1 MSANTMSANTA
12 VANSRGGRLLAVD
25 QVSSGYVKG
34 VKTINRCSLTVDE
47 GEIVGVL
54 GANNAGKTT
63 LIRTITGSLPVWE
76 GTVELGGTDV
86 SGETAERITRRGVG
100 VALEGRRIFG
110 SLTVEENL
118 LLPAPSKRNGSKKEN
133 RERRRQLLA
142 DIYDVMPDLWRHRT
156 SSGQALSGGQQQML
170 AIGRALMV
178 EPQLLILD
186 EPSLGLSP
194 RFTEHVVDLLRSI
207 NDRYQMAILMAEQ
220 LVWIA
225 SEVSSKVYVMDGGRL
240 GPARP
245 RGTWNEHDLSN
256 AYLGERTDDAE
267 VGQ

>member
-1 MSANTMSANTA
+1 VSANSV
-12 VANSRGGRLLAVD
+12 VADNRLLAVD

-34 VKTINRCSLTVDE
+34 VRTINRCSLTVDE

-118 LLPAPSKRNGSKKEN
+118 LLPAPSKGHRSKRGGSRKTD

-142 DIYDVMPDLWRHRT
+142 DIYEVMPDLWRHRT

-178 EPQLLILD
+178 EPKLLILD

-240 GPARP
+240 GDARP
-245 RGTWNEHDLSN
+245 RGTWNEQDLSN
-256 AYLGERTDDAE
+256 AYLGERGDDRE
-267 VGQ
+267 VGE